1 MQRYYS
7 ATPRSMRCKKHSC
20 VSCGPTTHC
29 PCQPHNKRHRP
40 QPPPNNHPEPL
51 SPKRPTS
58 PVPPNIIQPHTFL
71 TLDTIPEHTQLEDT
85 AMQAALPSPP
95 RPSNESPHAPR
106 APSNR
111 RSRPK
116 NGLLETEMSPPPSPK
131 RQRLRP
137 EPPTKR
143 QPKRTHPD
151 SEMTPPPPA
160 KKSPKQ
166 NSHAPSLGR
175 NKKGSERVA
184 KQGPRKKKTPH
195 V

>member
-1 MQRYYS
+1 MHQTQLR
-7 ATPRSMRCKKHSC
+7 AMWTRHPLPMPTPQQAAPPSTPAK
-20 VSCGPTTHC
+20 
-29 PCQPHNKRHRP
+29 
-40 QPPPNNHPEPL
+40 QPPRTLEPKKTN
-51 SPKRPTS
+51 PTRPS
-58 PVPPNIIQPHTFL
+58 QYNLKNITQPHTP
-71 TLDTIPEHTQLEDT
+71 DTIPEHTQLEDT
-85 AMQAALPSPP
+85 AMQDTPSPP
-95 RPSNESPHAPR
+95 RPSNESPPTPR

-116 NGLLETEMSPPPSPK
+116 NALLETEMSPPPPPK

-143 QPKRTHPD
+143 QPKRTRPD
-151 SEMTPPPPA
+151 SEMSPPPPA

-195 V
+195 I

>member
-1 MQRYYS
+1 MQKTQLR
-7 ATPRSMRCKKHSC
+7 AMRTRHPLPMPTPQQAAPPSTPAK
-20 VSCGPTTHC
+20 
-29 PCQPHNKRHRP
+29 
-40 QPPPNNHPEPL
+40 QPPRILE
-51 SPKRPTS
+51 PKRTNLTRS
-58 PVPPNIIQPHTFL
+58 PVPPNITQPHSSF

-85 AMQAALPSPP
+85 AMQDALPSPP
-95 RPSNESPHAPR
+95 RPSNESPPTPR

-116 NGLLETEMSPPPSPK
+116 NAPLETETSPPPSPK

-137 EPPTKR
+137 ELPTKR

-175 NKKGSERVA
+175 NKMGSERVA

-195 V
+195 I